1 MQTKTKTRLS
11 ILFVGILFAVA
22 IYGFINSRP
31 ESIPDNQIKVNG
43 RIEGEHHLA
52 STKLAGKVLQVRVA
66 EGDQV
71 KKGQVLAV
79 LDDAQIR
86 AQVTQAAAAYGAS
99 LANYKASQ
107 TGLLVFEKQTPLQ
120 IESSQAQLT
129 HAQAA
134 LVAAKSSEEQ
144 AKVDLNR
151 LQNLY
156 KKKAVSQHDVESAA
170 LNLKTRHA
178 QTVTAQTAVEQ
189 ARKALALAKLGWDE
203 LNARREQTEAV
214 KAQTLQAQAA
224 LMEVM
229 SLMDDMTIRSP
240 IDGVVTTKLVNTGEV
255 INSGTG
261 LFDIVN
267 LDQVFL
273 KGYIAENQIGKIHL
287 GLKADLYLDSLPDKP
302 FIAEIRYISSQAEFT
317 PKEVQTQEERVK
329 LVYVIK
335 LYLQENPQHRVTPGL
350 PADAYIHIEQ

>member
-11 ILFVGILFAVA
+11 FLFVAFLLAAA
-22 IYGFINSRP
+22 IYGFVSSRP
-31 ESIPDNQIKVNG
+31 ATVPDNLIKVSG

-52 STKLAGKVLQVRVA
+52 STKMAGKIMEVRVA

-79 LDDAQIR
+79 LDDTQVR
-86 AQVTQAAAAYGAS
+86 ARVTQAAAAYGAAM
-99 LANYKASQ
+99 ANYKAAQ
-107 TGLLVFEKQTPLQ
+107 TGLVVYEKQTPLQ
-120 IESSQAQLT
+120 IATSEANLT

-134 LVAAKSSEEQ
+134 LKAAVSSEDQ
-144 AKVDLNR
+144 AKTDLKR
-151 LQNLY
+151 MQALI
-156 KKKAVSQHDVESAA
+156 KKNAVSQHDVESAA
-170 LNLKTRHA
+170 LSLKTLHA
-178 QTVTAQTAVEQ
+178 QAITAQTAVEQ
-189 ARKALALAKLGWDE
+189 ARKALALAQLGWE
-203 LNARREQTEAV
+203 QLEAKREETDAI
-214 KAQTLQAQAA
+214 KAQTLQAHAT
-224 LMEVM
+224 LMEAM
-229 SLMDDMTIRSP
+229 SVLEDMKIRSP
-240 IDGVVTTKLVNTGEV
+240 IDGVVTTKLINTGEV

-287 GLKADLYLDSLPDKP
+287 GLKADLYLDSLPDRP
-302 FIAEIRYISSQAEFT
+302 FDSEIRYISSQAEFT

-335 LYLQENPQHRVTPGL
+335 LYLSDNPQHRVTPGL
-350 PADAYIHIEQ
+350 PADAYIHIQ